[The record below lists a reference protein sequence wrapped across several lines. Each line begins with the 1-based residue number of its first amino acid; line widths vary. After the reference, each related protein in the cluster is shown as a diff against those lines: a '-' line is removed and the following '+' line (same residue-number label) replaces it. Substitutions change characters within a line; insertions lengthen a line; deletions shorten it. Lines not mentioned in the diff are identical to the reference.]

1 MSVASRTT
9 GLGLVSQ
16 IEFRNPVYQACVR
29 FVLREYSTMNL
40 EAAAIIELVSLVLV
54 LNGWETRN
62 WSAQ

>member
-1 MSVASRTT
+1 
-9 GLGLVSQ
+9 
-16 IEFRNPVYQACVR
+16 
-29 FVLREYSTMNL
+29 MNL